1 MRGTGETQVYPESA
15 GCCRTKESELN
26 RIHLHL
32 SEMISVCTQREEDLV
47 MARKM
52 QKERE
57 VDEHLF
63 GDKDA
68 YVTSA

>member
-1 MRGTGETQVYPESA
+1 
-15 GCCRTKESELN
+15 
-26 RIHLHL
+26 
-32 SEMISVCTQREEDLV
+32 MISVCTQREEDLV